1 MRSRLVRVF
10 LTNQSH
16 AQSPKFAHRG
26 GDLRACVSV
35 WLGLKR
41 ESEGY
46 STILRSFHHRWLLTF
61 LMQCCKYVLGANHL
75 QGI

>member
-41 ESEGY
+41 ESDGY
-46 STILRSFHHRWLLTF
+46 STILRSFHHR
-61 LMQCCKYVLGANHL
+61 
-75 QGI
+75 